1 MIRFSP
7 WGAYLLLVPQR
18 GKVLIWNRLLI
29 MDKAVIDEIKTAES
43 EAKLWCL
50 FDWGSKRL
58 ENGLVFPES
67 FSARM
72 TIAKQ
77 LSKILRQDLSF
88 EGPVH
93 SCRHH
98 SLLWSFKQASK
109 GRWTMV
115 DLISVHVLSQ
125 CFYWNRLGAFIGIG
139 AFIWIGVLIRIRGA
153 Y

>member
-1 MIRFSP
+1 MIWFSP

-18 GKVLIWNRLLI
+18 GKVPIQNRLLI
-29 MDKAVIDEIKTAES
+29 GDRALIDEIKTAQS

-58 ENGLVFPES
+58 ENGLVVPGS

-72 TIAKQ
+72 TIAKL

-88 EGPVH
+88 EGPLH

-98 SLLWSFKQASK
+98 SLLWSFKRAIK

-115 DLISVHVLSQ
+115 DLISVHVL
-125 CFYWNRLGAFIGIG
+125 
-139 AFIWIGVLIRIRGA
+139 
-153 Y
+153 